1 MKKLL
6 LPVLFALTLT
16 ACGNSTAITM
26 NATFSTNG
34 KDDKAALILA
44 TKKIITRRLAMH
56 NADLVDFSVKYNDDN
71 SADIT
76 IKGSDAEATNALLD
90 EMTQGV
96 NLEIR
101 KQVSDHQEGDITVE
115 KLGDFRATG
124 IDGDDVSWVL
134 SRASENALNQGEVMI
149 QFTEEGSQKMNT
161 FFNENVGKNI
171 GLFVRGKLAANFAIP
186 DGGFQESIII
196 PGIPS
201 VEMAEI
207 FADDMNV
214 GTNMTFTQSQ

>member
-16 ACGNSTAITM
+16 ACGNSDSVTM
-26 NATFSTNG
+26 NATFDTNG
-34 KDDKAALILA
+34 KDDKASLILA
-44 TKKIITRRLAMH
+44 TKKIISRRLEMYE
-56 NADLVDFSVKYNDDN
+56 ADLMNFSVQYNDDN

-76 IKGSDAEATNALLD
+76 ISSSDADATHAVSD
-90 EMTQGV
+90 AMIEGV
-96 NLEIR
+96 DLEIR
-101 KQVSDHQEGDITVE
+101 KQVEEYQDGDITVE

-124 IDGDDVSWVL
+124 INGDDVSWVL
-134 SRASENALNQGEVMI
+134 SRASGNALNQGEVMI
-149 QFTEEGSQKMNT
+149 QFTEEGAEKMNT
-161 FFNENVGKNI
+161 LFTENVGTNI

-196 PGIPS
+196 PNIPS
-201 VEMAEI
+201 IEMAEI